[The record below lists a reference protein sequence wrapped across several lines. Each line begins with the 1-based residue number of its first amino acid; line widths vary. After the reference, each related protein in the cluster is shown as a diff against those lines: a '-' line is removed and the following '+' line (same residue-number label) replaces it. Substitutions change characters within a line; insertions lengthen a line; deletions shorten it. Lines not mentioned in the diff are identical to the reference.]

1 MKKQFYRFRSIN
13 NLLSEK
19 YNELE
24 NQSIYFA
31 STNQLNDPMEG
42 FKDLVFNG
50 DSITYKNLFKHYL
63 MCLKRI
69 SSLYI
74 IAGEEYHKITADNIP
89 IYDSFDDFPTPMY
102 KELFEKISKE
112 FFEIFEDFIDT
123 IATRTTP
130 IKRDELS
137 FYFDTIHFITL
148 EIIYKNYQENKLLPQ
163 REKVNNID
171 LEVVN
176 KIKESINIMEKLLKE
191 ENGVEKFEALIF
203 IQKQMHDELAL
214 INNAQNKF
222 VINFPNKNF
231 VLIDFVNIYLE
242 SLERLMYPNWYTAC
256 FMTES
261 HNSSV
266 WGHYGDSHKGVCLI
280 FETNERESIT
290 FSNGKIGED
299 LNGIVRGNIE
309 HKFYK
314 VNYQEGYP
322 EIEFFRSIGRLPKG
336 KLYSTWYKGHSSDS
350 KIFDDF
356 TQDEDKWR
364 KNYWDTFYKN
374 ILIKTKDWEYEKEYR
389 LILSGLLDDE
399 IKKENRIL
407 YYDFKHLKGLIFGI
421 KTSLED
427 KLKII
432 DIIANKCKINNRNDF
447 EFYQAYYC
455 HKNKNI
461 QHKKLNLIKFKN

>member
-1 MKKQFYRFRSIN
+1 MKTFYRFRSID
-13 NLLSEK
+13 NLLGEK

-24 NQSIYFA
+24 NQSIYFT
-31 STNQLNDPMEG
+31 SPNQLNDPMEG

-63 MCLKRI
+63 MCLERI

-74 IAGEEYHKITADNIP
+74 IAGEEHHKITTDNIP

-112 FFEIFEDFIDT
+112 FFNIFEDFIDT

-137 FYFDTIHFITL
+137 SYFDNIHFITL
-148 EIIYKNYQENKLLPQ
+148 EIIYRNFEEKNFIPK
-163 REKVNNID
+163 REKIDNID
-171 LEVVN
+171 LEIVN
-176 KIKESINIMEKLLKE
+176 KIKESIKLKEKLLKE
-191 ENGVEKFEALIF
+191 EKGLEKLDALIF
-203 IQKQMHDELAL
+203 IQKQIHDELAL

-222 VINFPNKNF
+222 VIDFPNKNF
-231 VLIDFVNIYLE
+231 LLIDFVNIYLE
-242 SLERLMYPNWYTAC
+242 SLEKLMYPNWYTAC
-256 FMTES
+256 FMSES

-280 FETNERESIT
+280 FEANEKESIS

-299 LNGIVRGNIE
+299 LNGIVRGNTE

-322 EIEFFRSIGRLPKG
+322 DTDFFRSIGRLPIP
-336 KLYSTWYKGHSSDS
+336 KLYSTWYKGYDCNS

-356 TQDEDKWR
+356 KEDQDKWR

-374 ILIKTKDWEYEKEYR
+374 ILTKTKDWEYEKEYR
-389 LILSGLLDDE
+389 LILSALLDDE

-407 YYDFKHLKGLIFGI
+407 QYDFKQLKGLIFGI
-421 KTSLED
+421 KTPLED

-432 DIIANKCKINNRNDF
+432 DIIANKCKINNRSNF

-461 QHKKLNLIKFKN
+461 QHKKLSLIKFKN

>member
-1 MKKQFYRFRSIN
+1 MKRFYRFRSLN
-13 NLLSEK
+13 NLIGEN

-24 NQSIYFA
+24 KQTIYFA
-31 STNQLNDPMEG
+31 SPKQLNDPMEG
-42 FKDLVFNG
+42 FKNLVFNG
-50 DSITYKNLFKHYL
+50 DCIVYKNLFKHYL
-63 MCLKRI
+63 MCLERV

-74 IAGEEYHKITADNIP
+74 IAGEKHHKITSDNIP
-89 IYDSFDDFPTPMY
+89 IFNSFDDFPTPMY

-112 FFEIFEDFIDT
+112 FFDILGDFIDT

-137 FYFDTIHFITL
+137 SYFDTIHFITL
-148 EIIYKNYQENKLLPQ
+148 EIIYRNFEEKKFIPK
-163 REKVNNID
+163 REKIDNID
-171 LEVVN
+171 LKVVN
-176 KIKESINIMEKLLKE
+176 KIKESIKLMEKLLKE
-191 ENGVEKFEALIF
+191 KDGIKKFEALIF

-280 FETNERESIT
+280 FETNEKESIT

-322 EIEFFRSIGRLPKG
+322 DIDFFRSIGRLPIS
-336 KLYSTWYKGHSSDS
+336 KLYSTWYKGYSSDS

-356 TQDEDKWR
+356 NKDQDKWR

-407 YYDFKHLKGLIFGI
+407 QYDFKHLKGLIFGI
-421 KTSLED
+421 KTPLED

-432 DIIANKCKINNRNDF
+432 DIIANKCKINNRIDF

-455 HKNKNI
+455 HENKNI

>member
-1 MKKQFYRFRSIN
+1 MKRLYRFRSLK
-13 NLLSEK
+13 NLIGEK

-24 NQSIYFA
+24 KQTIYFA
-31 STNQLNDPMEG
+31 SPKQLNDPMEG
-42 FKDLVFNG
+42 FKNLVFNG
-50 DSITYKNLFKHYL
+50 DCIVYKNLFKHYL
-63 MCLKRI
+63 MCLERI

-74 IAGEEYHKITADNIP
+74 IAGEKHHKITSDNIP
-89 IYDSFDDFPTPMY
+89 IFNSFDDFPTPMY

-112 FFEIFEDFIDT
+112 FFDILGAFIET

-137 FYFDTIHFITL
+137 SYFDTIHFITL
-148 EIIYKNYQENKLLPQ
+148 EIIYRNFEEKKFIPK
-163 REKVNNID
+163 REKIDNID
-171 LEVVN
+171 LRVVN
-176 KIKESINIMEKLLKE
+176 KTKESIKLMEKLLKE
-191 ENGVEKFEALIF
+191 KDGIKKFESLIF

-322 EIEFFRSIGRLPKG
+322 EIDFFHSIGRLPEG
-336 KLYSTWYKGHSSDS
+336 KLYSTWYKGYSSDS

-356 TQDEDKWR
+356 KKDEDKWR

-389 LILSGLLDDE
+389 LILSGLLDNE

-407 YYDFKHLKGLIFGI
+407 QYDFKHLKGLIFGI
-421 KTSLED
+421 KTPLED

-432 DIIANKCKINNRNDF
+432 DIIANKCKINDRINF
-447 EFYQAYYC
+447 EFFQAYYC
-455 HKNKNI
+455 HENKNI